1 MFFKD
6 NFMEKKK
13 SIFENYLN
21 RSPTPPRTSRVE
33 IVKKTLQ
40 VTIILKTQIT
50 ANFRS
55 KLQLLQEKVL
65 NKTAAAIN
73 LISQN

>member
-1 MFFKD
+1 
-6 NFMEKKK
+6 MEKKK

-40 VTIILKTQIT
+40 VTIILKTQII